1 MTQSNVIVF
10 PRHADPDHPALVV
23 SRDRPCAACGH
34 NTATLR
40 RYPLSRAVAWQ
51 CTRCQGIV
59 RSRGRL
65 FVRHA
70 ELRACGIEPNHLPE
84 VVRTGW
90 MRVRLVPGER
100 S

>member
-40 RYPLSRAVAWQ
+40 RYPLSRAAAW
-51 CTRCQGIV
+51 CCSRCQALV
-59 RSRGRL
+59 RSRARP
-65 FVRHA
+65 FIPHA
-70 ELRACGIEPNHLPE
+70 ELRACGIEPDRLPE
-84 VVRTGW
+84 VR
-90 MRVRLVPGER
+90 R
-100 S
+100 